1 MLVDCVQSGEYSML
15 IRDPGEAG
23 YGKGVSVMGVRHA
36 REYKE
41 ILGEL
46 TEAVGGIADS
56 YKFFEMEASEWDA
69 LGEAERREVLE
80 ALADDVFYG
89 LGEQPSI
96 AVGEGTVVY
105 HPKHHVIEVSV
116 DGKESRIVRL
126 V

>member
-1 MLVDCVQSGEYSML
+1 MLEYRML
-15 IRDPGEAG
+15 EGITAAG
-23 YGKGVSVMGVRHA
+23 RSRTARKAGTRVGVRHA

-41 ILGEL
+41 ILREL
-46 TEAVGGIADS
+46 TDAVGGIADS
-56 YKFFEMEASEWDA
+56 YTFFGMDEAEWDA
-69 LGEAERREVLE
+69 TGDAERRETLE

-89 LGEQPSI
+89 LGEQSAI

-105 HPKHHVIEVSV
+105 HPKHHVIEVAV

>member
-1 MLVDCVQSGEYSML
+1 MRV
-15 IRDPGEAG
+15 
-23 YGKGVSVMGVRHA
+23 GVKHA
-36 REYKE
+36 REYKD
-41 ILGEL
+41 ILVDL
-46 TEAVGGIADS
+46 TEAVGGIANS
-56 YKFFEMEASEWDA
+56 YSFFDMTEGEWDA

-96 AVGEGTVVY
+96 AVGQGVVVY

-116 DGKESRIVRL
+116 DGKEIRIVRL

>member
-1 MLVDCVQSGEYSML
+1 MRV
-15 IRDPGEAG
+15 
-23 YGKGVSVMGVRHA
+23 GVKHA
-36 REYKE
+36 REYRD
-41 ILGEL
+41 ILLDL

-56 YKFFEMEASEWDA
+56 YAFFDMTEGEWEA
-69 LGEAERREVLE
+69 LGEAARREVLE

-96 AVGEGTVVY
+96 TVGQGVVVY

-116 DGKESRIVRL
+116 DGKEIRIVRL